1 MPALPSALATLMA
14 VNLSHDRGG
23 RTVLCDI
30 SLTVGPSDRIGIVG
44 PNGVGKSTLLTLLA
58 GTEAPMAGSIRVDP
72 PSASVGYLTQEHEA
86 PAGET
91 VRAALTRRTGVAAAE
106 AELAAAASG
115 LADGTRAA
123 DQRYEVA
130 LERYT
135 TLSAGDLDARIDA
148 VLAELGL
155 TEPGLTEPGLTEAGL
170 TEAGL
175 TEAGF
180 TEAGLGTGMADRPV
194 ATLSGGQESRLALAA
209 IMLSRFDITLLD
221 EPTNDLDFDGLERL
235 ESYVVSHAGAMVIVS
250 HDRAFLDRT
259 VTSVLELDEH
269 DHTGRLYGG
278 GWAGYLTERETAR
291 RHQLEDFALYQSR
304 RSQLSD
310 RARRERQWATS
321 GVQREKRNPRDND
334 KAQRDFRINR
344 TEQLAS
350 RARRTERALD
360 ALDVVDKPWE
370 GWDLRFTI
378 EQAPR
383 AGAVVGR
390 LAGAVIDRGTFTLGP
405 VDLEIGWAERVALVG
420 PNGSGKSTLVEALLG
435 RLPLREGTQWLGPS
449 VVVGELGQ
457 DRRALFGAVSVV
469 DSVVARCGL
478 TISEARS
485 LLAKFGLGAD
495 HVTRPGISL
504 SPGERTRA
512 ELATFQALGVNF
524 LVLDEPSNHLD
535 LPAIEQLEAALSGFT
550 GTLLLVSHDR
560 RLLEAVELTRRVELG

>member
-1 MPALPSALATLMA
+1 MPAPTSSLATLMA

-23 RTVLCDI
+23 RTVLRDI
-30 SLTVGPSDRIGIVG
+30 SVTVGPSDRIGVVG
-44 PNGVGKSTLLTLLA
+44 PNGVGKSTLLSVLA
-58 GTEAPMAGSIRVDP
+58 GIEPPMVGSVRVDP
-72 PSASVGYLTQEHEA
+72 PSATVGYLTQEHEA
-86 PAGET
+86 LPDET
-91 VRAALTRRTGVAAAE
+91 VRAALTRRTGVASAE
-106 AELAAAASG
+106 AEFTAAASA
-115 LADGTRAA
+115 LVAGTRAA
-123 DQRYEVA
+123 DQRYEMA

-148 VLAELGL
+148 VLTELGF
-155 TEPGLTEPGLTEAGL
+155 GA
-170 TEAGL
+170 
-175 TEAGF
+175 
-180 TEAGLGTGMADRPV
+180 GMADRLV

-235 ESYVVSHAGAMVIVS
+235 ESFVLAHAGAMVVVS

-269 DHTGRLYGG
+269 DHSGRQYGG
-278 GWAGYLTERETAR
+278 GWSGYLAERETAR
-291 RHQLEDFALYQSR
+291 RHQSEDFAVYQSR
-304 RSQLSD
+304 RGELSG

-383 AGAVVGR
+383 AGAVVAR
-390 LAGAVIDRGTFTLGP
+390 LAGAVVDRGSFTLGP
-405 VDLEIGWAERVALVG
+405 IDLEIGWAERIALVG

-435 RLPLREGTQWLGPS
+435 RLPLHAGAQWLGPS

-457 DRRALFGAVSVV
+457 DRRALFGSVSVV

-478 TISEARS
+478 TLPEARS
-485 LLAKFGLGAD
+485 LLAKFGLSAD

-560 RLLEAVELTRRVELG
+560 RLLETVELTRRVELG